1 MRFES
6 QTYYGEPE
14 NQGDIGLLFHDSLKK
29 GRQSLKA
36 FVLSH
41 SPLDPRCAPTKRKL
55 TVKTLLSPLSRE
67 EVPSIRGLGI
77 QYPPTKKT
85 EVPALFL
92 KPVDGL
98 VGPEATVILPL
109 CTEGEKADYEVE
121 ICIVIGKTCRDVPVD
136 RAMNVV
142 AGFCVV
148 NDVSCRGLAAKGV
161 QFGMGKCFDSEC
173 SETLSSSV
181 GLARNS

>member
-1 MRFES
+1 MYH
-6 QTYYGEPE
+6 Q
-14 NQGDIGLLFHDSLKK
+14 QLK
-29 GRQSLKA
+29 GTRDRALKA
-36 FVLSH
+36 VVLSH
-41 SPLDPRCAPTKRKL
+41 SPLDSRCAPTTRTL
-55 TVKTLLSPLSRE
+55 TIKTLLSPLSQD

-85 EVPALFL
+85 PVPALFL

-98 VGPEATVILPL
+98 IGPESTIILPP

-121 ICIVIGKTCRDVPVD
+121 LCIVIGETCRDVSVD
-136 RAMNVV
+136 RALDVV

-161 QFGMGKCFDSEC
+161 QFGMGKCFDSEFSRWIDEAGVINENELTIHNFSLDATWTC
-173 SETLSSSV
+173 P
-181 GLARNS
+181 R